1 MRGRGAAILG
11 MMLAVLGVHD
21 ARAEELAA
29 SVMARLQAALDD
41 HLAARREAE
50 RITGLAL
57 HVSLGD
63 PGPVIEVFSGRT
75 GNEPGAPPIT
85 GDTLFQIGSNTKA
98 FTAAVILRLEAE
110 GALDLEQTV
119 GRWLPE
125 YPAWGGVT
133 IRRLLDMTSGI
144 PNYSEIPAMAG
155 VEAADIHH
163 QWTPEALVAEA
174 YPTGKDDLPVH
185 DGWYY
190 SNTNYILAGMIAER
204 AGKARFAD
212 MLHDR
217 LLAPLG
223 LRDTFYAD
231 GPYPEPVLARLAS
244 GWFTNPE
251 CLDYEPGCKSSP
263 MAALLGRDMR
273 TNNMSWAGAAGAMV
287 ASPRDLARWIRA
299 LFGGRVLPP
308 AQLEQMQQ
316 LVSMKTG
323 RPIST
328 TTAEDP
334 RGFAL
339 GLGQAW
345 RPELGRFWF
354 YEGETLG
361 YRVLFLWQPE
371 TDVVITLAANSQPE
385 DNEDRSGELLAR
397 VHGILKAT
405 RTIPCCR

>member
-1 MRGRGAAILG
+1 MWGRGAAILAAA
-11 MMLAVLGVHD
+11 LAVLGARD
-21 ARAEELAA
+21 ARAEESAA
-29 SVMARLQAALDD
+29 SVVARLQAALDD

-50 RITGLAL
+50 HITGLVL

-63 PGPVIEVFSGRT
+63 PGPVIEVFSGST
-75 GNEPGAPPIT
+75 GDEPGAPPMS

-98 FTAAVILRLEAE
+98 FTAAVILGLEAE

-144 PNYSEIPAMAG
+144 PNYSEVPAMAR

-163 QWTPEALVAEA
+163 RWSPEALVAQA

-185 DGWYY
+185 EGWDY
-190 SNTNYILAGMIAER
+190 SNTNYVLAGMIAER

-212 MLHDR
+212 LLRDR

-223 LRDTFYAD
+223 LRDSFYAD
-231 GPYPEPVLARLAS
+231 GPYPEPVLARLAG
-244 GWFTNPE
+244 GWFANPE
-251 CLDYEPGCKSSP
+251 CLEYEPGCTSSP
-263 MAALLGRDMR
+263 LAPLLGRDMR
-273 TNNMSWAGAAGAMV
+273 SNDLSWAGAAGAMV
-287 ASPRDLARWIRA
+287 ASPRDLARWVRA

-308 AQLEQMQQ
+308 EQLARMQQ
-316 LVSMKTG
+316 LISMKTG
-323 RPIST
+323 RPIPMA
-328 TTAEDP
+328 TADDP

-345 RPELGRFWF
+345 SPEVGRFWF

-371 TDVVITLAANSQPE
+371 TDVVITLAANSQP
-385 DNEDRSGELLAR
+385 DPKEDRAGELMTR